1 MMTQARQIAAAQA
14 AQTAAKQQASQ
25 AMKTVIAEGDRLA
38 SVLLASIKE
47 HFGPRSEKVA
57 EFGAKPFRGRKKK
70 VAPETPGTP
79 GTGTPGTG
87 SGGTTPS
94 SGSSHPLPAGGNAG
108 SRGRA
113 SARPLF
119 LCPEIGVPI
128 VRIGTTGCRTDL
140 RLVVG
145 ICGRS

>member
-1 MMTQARQIAAAQA
+1 MSKETTYKGKVEGWERLSERLTANAGELAHLETSRAKLEGMMTQARQIAAVQA

-87 SGGTTPS
+87 SGGTTPPT
-94 SGSSHPLPAGGNAG
+94 GSSHP
-108 SRGRA
+108 
-113 SARPLF
+113 
-119 LCPEIGVPI
+119 
-128 VRIGTTGCRTDL
+128 
-140 RLVVG
+140 
-145 ICGRS
+145 

>member
-1 MMTQARQIAAAQA
+1 MSRETTYKGKVEGWERLSERLTANAGELAHLETSRTKLEGMMTQARQIAAAQA
-14 AQTAAKQQASQ
+14 AQTAAKQQGSQ

-70 VAPETPGTP
+70 VAPETPGAP

-87 SGGTTPS
+87 SGATTPPT
-94 SGSSHPLPAGGNAG
+94 GSSHP
-108 SRGRA
+108 
-113 SARPLF
+113 
-119 LCPEIGVPI
+119 
-128 VRIGTTGCRTDL
+128 
-140 RLVVG
+140 
-145 ICGRS
+145 

>member
-1 MMTQARQIAAAQA
+1 MSRETTYKGKVEEWERLSERLTANAGELAHLETSRAKLEGMMTQARQIAAAQA

-87 SGGTTPS
+87 SGGTTPPT
-94 SGSSHPLPAGGNAG
+94 GSSHP
-108 SRGRA
+108 
-113 SARPLF
+113 
-119 LCPEIGVPI
+119 
-128 VRIGTTGCRTDL
+128 
-140 RLVVG
+140 
-145 ICGRS
+145 

>member
-1 MMTQARQIAAAQA
+1 MSKETTYKGKVEGWERLSERLTANAGELAHLETSRAKLEGMMTQARQIAAAQA

-87 SGGTTPS
+87 SGATTPPA
-94 SGSSHPLPAGGNAG
+94 GSSHP
-108 SRGRA
+108 
-113 SARPLF
+113 
-119 LCPEIGVPI
+119 
-128 VRIGTTGCRTDL
+128 
-140 RLVVG
+140 
-145 ICGRS
+145 

>member
-1 MMTQARQIAAAQA
+1 MGSETTYKGKVEGWERLSERLTANAGELAHLETSRAKLEGMMTQARQIAAAQA

-87 SGGTTPS
+87 SGGTTPP
-94 SGSSHPLPAGGNAG
+94 SGSSHP
-108 SRGRA
+108 
-113 SARPLF
+113 
-119 LCPEIGVPI
+119 
-128 VRIGTTGCRTDL
+128 
-140 RLVVG
+140 
-145 ICGRS
+145 

>member
-1 MMTQARQIAAAQA
+1 MSRETTYKGKVEGWERLSERLTANAGELAHLETSRAKLEGMMTQARQIAAAQA

-87 SGGTTPS
+87 SGGTTPPT
-94 SGSSHPLPAGGNAG
+94 GSSHP
-108 SRGRA
+108 
-113 SARPLF
+113 
-119 LCPEIGVPI
+119 
-128 VRIGTTGCRTDL
+128 
-140 RLVVG
+140 
-145 ICGRS
+145 

>member
-1 MMTQARQIAAAQA
+1 MSRETTYKGKVEGWERLSERLTANAGELAHLETSRAKLEALMTQARQIAAAQA

-79 GTGTPGTG
+79 GTSTPGTG
-87 SGGTTPS
+87 SGGTTPPT
-94 SGSSHPLPAGGNAG
+94 GSSHP
-108 SRGRA
+108 
-113 SARPLF
+113 
-119 LCPEIGVPI
+119 
-128 VRIGTTGCRTDL
+128 
-140 RLVVG
+140 
-145 ICGRS
+145 

>member
-1 MMTQARQIAAAQA
+1 MSRETTYKGKVEGWERLSERLTANAGELAHLETSRAKLEALMTQARQIAAAQA

-25 AMKTVIAEGDRLA
+25 AMKTVIADGDRLA
-38 SVLLASIKE
+38 TVLLSSIKE

-87 SGGTTPS
+87 SGGTTPPT
-94 SGSSHPLPAGGNAG
+94 GSSHP
-108 SRGRA
+108 
-113 SARPLF
+113 
-119 LCPEIGVPI
+119 
-128 VRIGTTGCRTDL
+128 
-140 RLVVG
+140 
-145 ICGRS
+145 